1 MQNYYEFIGL
11 ETTNPT
17 EKELKKAFREASR
30 KYHPDKNTGGED
42 TTEQF
47 LQLKHAQD
55 TLSHPFS
62 KSAYDLFG
70 QTKFEMENRL
80 WEQLEH

>member
-1 MQNYYEFIGL
+1 MLEL

-17 EKELKKAFREASR
+17 EQELKKAFRSLSR

-42 TTEQF
+42 TTELF
-47 LQLKHAQD
+47 IQLKHAQD
-55 TLSHPFS
+55 TISNPFF

-70 QTKFEMENRL
+70 
-80 WEQLEH
+80 

>member
-1 MQNYYEFIGL
+1 L

-47 LQLKHAQD
+47 LQLKHA
-55 TLSHPFS
+55 
-62 KSAYDLFG
+62 
-70 QTKFEMENRL
+70 
-80 WEQLEH
+80 